1 MRAPAWTDRVLWRRR
16 KQIVESEMCPDWNPG
31 TLLHYGRADLKQSD
45 HRPVIAILD
54 IEIAKIDTERRQMV
68 FHDVIK
74 DLGPPDAT
82 IVVTYGIDSADDDE
96 DEVNYDNLTEP
107 LLQELSQIGEV
118 TIVRFVGETMWIT
131 FRDGQS
137 ALTVAKKRC
146 VQICGVTLHLK
157 LKTENW
163 LSQVEKEIELCT
175 MNTVPFCN
183 KSIPNQPDYHSLG
196 IPEIPPGRS
205 NSPQNRSLPPGRPPL
220 PKSPVASPKHVLKA
234 GVISVIP
241 EMLNKNKPPLYP
253 PMSAPTSS
261 LVSNQSSSSNS
272 PTSVLSPV
280 ESSAIYEEINDS
292 IVSN

>member
-16 KQIVESEMCPDWNPG
+16 KQIVETEMCPDWNPG

-45 HRPVIAILD
+45 HRPVIAIMD
-54 IEIAKIDTERRQMV
+54 IEIAKIDQERRQMV

-82 IVVTYGIDSADDDE
+82 IVVTYGIDSQADDD
-96 DEVNYDNLTEP
+96 DDDVNYDNLTEP

-137 ALTVAKKRC
+137 ALTVAKKKC

-163 LSQVEKEIELCT
+163 LSQVEKEIDLCT

-183 KSIPNQPDYHSLG
+183 KSIPHQPDYHSLG
-196 IPEIPPGRS
+196 IPETPPGRS

-220 PKSPVASPKHVLKA
+220 PKSPVASPKHTPKVCFFLLFFCR
-234 GVISVIP
+234 SVI
-241 EMLNKNKPPLYP
+241 LNFFLLLGWCHQCYTRN
-253 PMSAPTSS
+253 
-261 LVSNQSSSSNS
+261 
-272 PTSVLSPV
+272 V
-280 ESSAIYEEINDS
+280 E
-292 IVSN
+292 